1 MATSCPVGDHKP
13 LTVVPR
19 SPFAFRTVP
28 SFAEIL
34 SNRNPISERA
44 VHSKRHII
52 CSTPHTR
59 WAPIR
64 QSSTSI
70 LD

>member
-19 SPFAFRTVP
+19 SPFASRTVP
-28 SFAEIL
+28 IFAETL
-34 SNRNPISERA
+34 SNPNPISERA

-52 CSTPHTR
+52 CSTRRTG
-59 WAPIR
+59 WAPLR